1 MKKLD
6 FLVTLTGDIR
16 EQNNVT
22 IAFTMALNAKK
33 RGLETDVLIL
43 SYATYL
49 MEEGYA
55 DKVDIGEPFMP
66 VKKLIDEYLALG
78 GKISVCNACLKHNKI
93 NEEHLLPGLD
103 IVNADYVIDV
113 IMAAEKTLQLN

>member
-6 FLVTLTGDIR
+6 FLVTLTSDIR

-49 MEEGYA
+49 MEVGYA
-55 DKVDIGEPFMP
+55 EMVDICVPFMP
-66 VKKLIDEYLALG
+66 VKKLIDE
-78 GKISVCNACLKHNKI
+78 
-93 NEEHLLPGLD
+93 
-103 IVNADYVIDV
+103 
-113 IMAAEKTLQLN
+113 